1 MKYRVLVYYDLI
13 LYVLAL
19 RLFIPLWCV
28 IVLCYQVFE
37 SLMVRI
43 VLPKE
48 ASILEFVW
56 TLVPTFLV
64 LILCFFKLKYL
75 TYYGAFK
82 VTVPVKIIGHQWYWT
97 YELSES
103 IKYDS
108 FMTDLV
114 SGVNKPLRIYLKVPY
129 SLLLTSADVIHS
141 FSIPDLSLKVDAIP
155 GRIKCLKV
163 IFDRLGVFRGYCS
176 ELCGVGHSYMPIVI
190 EVIMSSSVKGA

>member
-1 MKYRVLVYYDLI
+1 MNYSVLVYYDLI

-19 RLFIPLWCV
+19 SLFIPLWCV

-37 SLMVRI
+37 SLMVSI
-43 VLPKE
+43 VLPNE

-64 LILCFFKLKYL
+64 LILCFFNLNYL
-75 TYYGAFK
+75 TYYGAFN

-114 SGVNKPLRIYLKVPY
+114 SGVNKPLRIYLNVPY

-155 GRIKCLKV
+155 GRINCLNV
-163 IFDRLGVFRGYCS
+163 IFDRLGVFSGYCS
-176 ELCGVGHSYMPIVI
+176 QLCGVGHSYMPIVI